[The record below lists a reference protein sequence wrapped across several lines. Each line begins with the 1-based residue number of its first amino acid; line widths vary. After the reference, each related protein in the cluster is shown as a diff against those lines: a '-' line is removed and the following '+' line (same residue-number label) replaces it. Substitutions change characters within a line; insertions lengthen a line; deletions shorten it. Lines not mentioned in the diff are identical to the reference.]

1 MSGGETRG
9 QYMNAI
15 SVILLVIIFC
25 IIQISLLKRVNR
37 KWMKYLPTA
46 IGGIGVVVGIA
57 IYYIS
62 YIPFLLELQSQS
74 VLSENQYLGLIVC
87 ILFMPCLVG
96 ALLGIVMK
104 KFLGKK
110 QFLYFLPFIIIIVAY
125 MGAVIMGLGMI
136 SVKEV
141 MWIALFLISGFL
153 LSKEKVWGCLFG
165 MIPGIVFVWMSTKDT
180 GQVINIELPLGI
192 AIIGF
197 FVGCGIG
204 IYRKNHL
211 KK

>member
-1 MSGGETRG
+1 MS
-9 QYMNAI
+9 AI
-15 SVILLVIIFC
+15 SVILLAIIFC
-25 IIQISLLKRVNR
+25 IIQISLLKKVNR

-46 IGGIGVVVGIA
+46 IAGIGVVVGIA

-62 YIPFLLELQSQS
+62 YIPFLLELQLQS
-74 VLSENQYLGLIVC
+74 VLSENQYLGLTVC

-110 QFLYFLPFIIIIVAY
+110 QFLYFLPFIIFIVVYIA
-125 MGAVIMGLGMI
+125 AVIMGLGMI

-141 MWIALFLISGFL
+141 IWIALFLISGFL

-204 IYRKNHL
+204 IYRKSCL

>member
-1 MSGGETRG
+1 MS
-9 QYMNAI
+9 AI
-15 SVILLVIIFC
+15 SVILLAIIFC
-25 IIQISLLKRVNR
+25 IIQISLLKKGNR
-37 KWMKYLPTA
+37 KWMKYLPVG
-46 IGGIGVVVGIA
+46 IGGVGVVVGIV

-62 YIPFLLELQSQS
+62 YVPFLLELQSQS
-74 VLSENQYLGLIVC
+74 VLSENQYLGLTVC

-96 ALLGIVMK
+96 ALLGIIMK
-104 KFLGKK
+104 KFFGKK
-110 QFLYFLPFIIIIVAY
+110 QFLYFLPFIISIVVYIA
-125 MGAVIMGLGMI
+125 AVFMGLGMI

-141 MWIALFLISGFL
+141 IWIALFLISGFL

-165 MIPGIVFVWMSTKDT
+165 MIPGIVFVWMSTNDT

-204 IYRKNHL
+204 IYRKSL
-211 KK
+211 FPK

>member
-1 MSGGETRG
+1 MST
-9 QYMNAI
+9 I
-15 SVILLVIIFC
+15 SVILLAIIFC
-25 IIQISLLKRVNR
+25 IIQISLLKKVNR

-46 IGGIGVVVGIA
+46 IGGIGVVVGIV

-74 VLSENQYLGLIVC
+74 VLSENQYLGLTLC

-197 FVGCGIG
+197 FVECGIG
-204 IYRKNHL
+204 IYRKSCL

>member
-1 MSGGETRG
+1 
-9 QYMNAI
+9 MNAVI
-15 SVILLVIIFC
+15 VILLVIIFC

-74 VLSENQYLGLIVC
+74 VLSENQYLGLTVC

-96 ALLGIVMK
+96 ALLGIIMK
-104 KFLGKK
+104 KFFGKK
-110 QFLYFLPFIIIIVAY
+110 QFLYFLPFIISIVVYIA
-125 MGAVIMGLGMI
+125 AVLMGLGMI

-141 MWIALFLISGFL
+141 IWIALFLISGFL

-165 MIPGIVFVWMSTKDT
+165 MIPGIVFVWMSTNDT

-204 IYRKNHL
+204 IYRKSL
-211 KK
+211 FPK

>member
-1 MSGGETRG
+1 
-9 QYMNAI
+9 MNAI

-74 VLSENQYLGLIVC
+74 VLSENQYLGLTVC

-96 ALLGIVMK
+96 ALLGSIMK

-110 QFLYFLPFIIIIVAY
+110 QFVYFLPFIIFIVVYIA
-125 MGAVIMGLGMI
+125 AVIMGLGMI

-141 MWIALFLISGFL
+141 IWIALFLISGFL

-165 MIPGIVFVWMSTKDT
+165 MIPGIVFVWMSTNDT

-204 IYRKNHL
+204 IYRKSCL

>member
-1 MSGGETRG
+1 MS
-9 QYMNAI
+9 AI

-25 IIQISLLKRVNR
+25 IIQISLLKKVNR

-46 IGGIGVVVGIA
+46 IGGMGVVVGIA

-74 VLSENQYLGLIVC
+74 VLSENQYLGLTVC

-110 QFLYFLPFIIIIVAY
+110 QFLYFLPFIIFIVVYIA
-125 MGAVIMGLGMI
+125 AVIMGLGMI

-141 MWIALFLISGFL
+141 IWIALFLISGFL

-204 IYRKNHL
+204 IYRKNSL

>member
-1 MSGGETRG
+1 MS
-9 QYMNAI
+9 AI
-15 SVILLVIIFC
+15 SVILLAIIFC
-25 IIQISLLKRVNR
+25 IIQISLLKKVNR

-74 VLSENQYLGLIVC
+74 VLSENQYLGLTVC

-110 QFLYFLPFIIIIVAY
+110 QFLYFLPFIIFIVVYIA
-125 MGAVIMGLGMI
+125 AVIMGLGMI

-141 MWIALFLISGFL
+141 IWIALFLISGFL

-204 IYRKNHL
+204 IYRKSCL

>member
-1 MSGGETRG
+1 MS
-9 QYMNAI
+9 AI
-15 SVILLVIIFC
+15 SVILLAIIFC
-25 IIQISLLKRVNR
+25 IIQISLLKKGNR
-37 KWMKYLPTA
+37 KWMKYLPAA
-46 IGGIGVVVGIA
+46 IGGIGVVVGIV

-62 YIPFLLELQSQS
+62 YVPFLLELQSQS

-180 GQVINIELPLGI
+180 GQVINIELPLGMI
-192 AIIGF
+192 IIGF
-197 FVGCGIG
+197 YVGCGIG
-204 IYRKNHL
+204 IYRKSCL

>member
-1 MSGGETRG
+1 
-9 QYMNAI
+9 MNAI
-15 SVILLVIIFC
+15 SVILLAIIFC
-25 IIQISLLKRVNR
+25 IIQISLLKKGNR

-74 VLSENQYLGLIVC
+74 VLSENQYLGLTVC

-96 ALLGIVMK
+96 ALLGIIMK
-104 KFLGKK
+104 KFFGKK
-110 QFLYFLPFIIIIVAY
+110 QFLYFLPFIISIVVYIA
-125 MGAVIMGLGMI
+125 AVFMGLGMI

-141 MWIALFLISGFL
+141 IWIALFLISGFL

-165 MIPGIVFVWMSTKDT
+165 MIPGIVFVWMSTNDT

-204 IYRKNHL
+204 IYRKSL
-211 KK
+211 FPR

>member
-1 MSGGETRG
+1 
-9 QYMNAI
+9 MNAVI
-15 SVILLVIIFC
+15 VILLAIIFC
-25 IIQISLLKRVNR
+25 IIQISLLKKVNR

-62 YIPFLLELQSQS
+62 YIPFLLELYSQS
-74 VLSENQYLGLIVC
+74 VLSENQYLGLTLC

-104 KFLGKK
+104 KFFGKK
-110 QFLYFLPFIIIIVAY
+110 QFLYFLPFIIFIVAY
-125 MGAVIMGLGMI
+125 MGAVIMGVGMI

-165 MIPGIVFVWMSTKDT
+165 MIPGIVFVWMSTNDT

-204 IYRKNHL
+204 IYRRSCL

>member
-1 MSGGETRG
+1 MS
-9 QYMNAI
+9 AI
-15 SVILLVIIFC
+15 SVILLAIIFC
-25 IIQISLLKRVNR
+25 IIQISLLKKGNR
-37 KWMKYLPTA
+37 KWMKYLPAA
-46 IGGIGVVVGIA
+46 IGGIGVVVGIV

-62 YIPFLLELQSQS
+62 YVPFLLELQSQS

-165 MIPGIVFVWMSTKDT
+165 MIPGIVFVWMSTNDT